1 MALHAQGAASARGA
15 ATGAAGISSAV
26 LDLCLAARKRL
37 SGEPAAFVRR
47 IQEGLE
53 EPQLRVALL
62 GRVSSG
68 KSTLVNALLGWRV
81 APTDAGECT
90 RMITCFRYGEEP
102 SAAACLPNGRRV
114 RLPAPRADRELSP
127 PPDKVGDI
135 AFLDVR
141 IPSDPLQEVTLLDT
155 PGISSAGSDVSRQT
169 HDLVAQRIPALPA
182 ADAVAFLLNQSP
194 REDEYALLREV
205 DRSNTLISA
214 SVQTVG
220 VLAKA
225 DLVGGGGPG
234 AWEAA
239 RSLARSIADRNRGL
253 LASVV
258 PIAGLQAEAG
268 NCGRLTER
276 EALLLGR
283 LSREW
288 DQSAREV
295 ALLAPQTFT
304 VQPSSVSEP
313 DRRRLVDVLGMAG
326 IRELLRSLDEG
337 LVSAAAL
344 NAAVLRASGYE
355 DLHIALVHNFRA
367 RADALKAGRALSAL
381 LKGAYGRTGR
391 QMSES
396 DREWFQDH
404 LERVR
409 FDPRTHRIYE
419 LQAMHRVLAGQVDLP
434 QALQDDLIGVVHGD
448 VDVAEALGPGSWQDF
463 EARATSAAQ
472 REVAR
477 VVVRSYALAAGQ
489 P

>member
-1 MALHAQGAASARGA
+1 
-15 ATGAAGISSAV
+15 
-26 LDLCLAARKRL
+26 
-37 SGEPAAFVRR
+37 
-47 IQEGLE
+47 
-53 EPQLRVALL
+53 
-62 GRVSSG
+62 
-68 KSTLVNALLGWRV
+68 
-81 APTDAGECT
+81 
-90 RMITCFRYGEEP
+90 
-102 SAAACLPNGRRV
+102 
-114 RLPAPRADRELSP
+114 
-127 PPDKVGDI
+127 
-135 AFLDVR
+135 
-141 IPSDPLQEVTLLDT
+141 
-155 PGISSAGSDVSRQT
+155 
-169 HDLVAQRIPALPA
+169 
-182 ADAVAFLLNQSP
+182 
-194 REDEYALLREV
+194 
-205 DRSNTLISA
+205 
-214 SVQTVG
+214 
-220 VLAKA
+220 
-225 DLVGGGGPG
+225 
-234 AWEAA
+234 
-239 RSLARSIADRNRGL
+239 
-253 LASVV
+253 
-258 PIAGLQAEAG
+258 
-268 NCGRLTER
+268 
-276 EALLLGR
+276 
-283 LSREW
+283 
-288 DQSAREV
+288 
-295 ALLAPQTFT
+295 
-304 VQPSSVSEP
+304 
-313 DRRRLVDVLGMAG
+313 MAG

-489 P
+489 L